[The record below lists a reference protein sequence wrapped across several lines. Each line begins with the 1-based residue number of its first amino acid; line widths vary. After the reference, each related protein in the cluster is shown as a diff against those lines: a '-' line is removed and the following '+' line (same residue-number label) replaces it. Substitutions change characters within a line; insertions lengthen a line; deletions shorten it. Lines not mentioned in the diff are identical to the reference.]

1 MRTMTIPGR
10 WQWQWWWHMAR
21 LGGCVAQQESC
32 CWCWRGEAAPRTLG
46 AGAGAEEEFL
56 VVLFLYPLTP
66 PQNIA
71 KPLLSPPTTGTKPR
85 DVRTAAESKYVEIKM
100 CLSGGKLF
108 INQNARFQFSKG
120 GPFEKSENTH
130 TATVL
135 NWNKTQLVFSTNAC
149 RIQKVGLFNDSFN
162 NFEDNCK
169 YLRFRRVSVYLY
181 FILEPA

>member
-1 MRTMTIPGR
+1 
-10 WQWQWWWHMAR
+10 
-21 LGGCVAQQESC
+21 
-32 CWCWRGEAAPRTLG
+32 
-46 AGAGAEEEFL
+46 
-56 VVLFLYPLTP
+56 
-66 PQNIA
+66 
-71 KPLLSPPTTGTKPR
+71 
-85 DVRTAAESKYVEIKM
+85 M

-169 YLRFRRVSVYLY
+169 YLRLAELGARPPLGICCASSSPKWRLSTLEHARLLNTLQLY
-181 FILEPA
+181 SLELQTNHMRSLHYHGEGPYYMYRAFSWLKAPTSAFTFKIL